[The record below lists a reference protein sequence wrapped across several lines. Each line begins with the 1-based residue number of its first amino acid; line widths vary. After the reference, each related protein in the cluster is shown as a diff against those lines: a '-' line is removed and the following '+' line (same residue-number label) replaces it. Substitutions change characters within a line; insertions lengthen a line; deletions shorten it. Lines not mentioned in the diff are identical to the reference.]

1 MATDMGVNF
10 LGSLPLDP
18 ALGKCCDEGK
28 SLFEEAPTSAL
39 VTAYNNI
46 ITSKTL
52 LLLLVTVNDVISTEI
67 VSYCSKNETSS

>member
-1 MATDMGVNF
+1 MAADMGVNF

-52 LLLLVTVNDVISTEI
+52 LLL
-67 VSYCSKNETSS
+67 

>member
-1 MATDMGVNF
+1 MAADMGVTF

-18 ALGKCCDEGK
+18 AVGKCCDEGK
-28 SLFEEAPTSAL
+28 SLFEEAPTSPV

-52 LLLLVTVNDVISTEI
+52 LLLLVTINDVISIEI
-67 VSYCSKNETSS
+67 VSYCSKCETS

>member
-1 MATDMGVNF
+1 MAVDMGVDF

-18 ALGKCCDEGK
+18 AVGKCCDEGK
-28 SLFEEAPTSAL
+28 SLFEEAPTSPV

-52 LLLLVTVNDVISTEI
+52 VTI
-67 VSYCSKNETSS
+67 VSNNN